1 MEWQAVMHDAART
14 VCDPVMGDDGRLYVP
29 DGAAATYRDALVPL
43 ASVLTP
49 NQFEAE
55 QLTGMPLRSARD
67 ALAACR
73 ALHARGPHTVARA
86 RPRTVPCPALRGCA
100 PVPSPGVTANP
111 HPPCGFHSHGP
122 RALQVITSFRPPGPG
137 DGHLS
142 VIASTTLPQERGSWP
157 ALQLRL
163 PRVDAYFTGTGAP
176 RWRLSPSCL
185 CSDGAPA
192 GAPCRGNAGSKPG
205 SSHQDA
211 PICAPLCSSHG
222 GRLASL
228 QVRRRRDIP
237 RHGAAVKNMW

>member
-86 RPRTVPCPALRGCA
+86 RPRTAPCPALRGCA

-111 HPPCGFHSHGP
+111 HPPAVFTLTAHAHCRSSPALGRQARGTATCRSSRAPRCRRSAAAGP
-122 RALQVITSFRPPGPG
+122 RCSCASRAWTPTSPAQARRAGASVPGACALTG
-137 DGHLS
+137 
-142 VIASTTLPQERGSWP
+142 
-157 ALQLRL
+157 RL
-163 PRVDAYFTGTGAP
+163 PGHPVVEMLARNLAP
-176 RWRLSPSCL
+176 LTKMRLFARRCAAVMEGGWRLFRC
-185 CSDGAPA
+185 GADEIYHVMGQP
-192 GAPCRGNAGSKPG
+192 
-205 SSHQDA
+205 
-211 PICAPLCSSHG
+211 
-222 GRLASL
+222 
-228 QVRRRRDIP
+228 
-237 RHGAAVKNMW
+237 